1 MSLNAFKGFHRQ
13 ILSGMRDGDVPSFSW
28 MFKNVMAS
36 SGSHVNPTIF
46 LEDAD
51 HFKTRSHNG

>member
-1 MSLNAFKGFHRQ
+1 
-13 ILSGMRDGDVPSFSW
+13 MRDGDVPW
-28 MFKNVMAS
+28 LCGMFKNVMAS

-51 HFKTRSHNG
+51 HFKTRSHNGVNLMK